1 MTTTEDPNAESSQE
15 NPAKAS
21 RPIVPTREAEPSF
34 SLDFYVCIS
43 PPTLEVKW
51 SVRDRVARDTFFI
64 HHPVAAAMLDAL
76 ILGNAASA
84 GFSKQRTADGK
95 GGNDEG

>member
-21 RPIVPTREAEPSF
+21 RPIVPARDAEPSF
-34 SLDFYVCIS
+34 SLDFWIGVS
-43 PPTLEVKW
+43 SKTLEVKW
-51 SVRDRVARDTFFI
+51 RVRDRDARDAFFA
-64 HHPVAAAMLDAL
+64 HHPVAAAMLAAL
-76 ILGNAASA
+76 SRGPADFPCTFVQSV
-84 GFSKQRTADGK
+84 DGK